1 MKRTIHYYLI
11 KMVRLSGW
19 TLLVLMAIY
28 IVTGFALCDKL
39 GMRQLL
45 DTQSALVIH
54 QIFDWPLLVAFAVH
68 ASLTVYFA
76 LRRWGWIKNKN

>member
-1 MKRTIHYYLI
+1 MKRTVHYYLI
-11 KMVRLSGW
+11 KTVRLSGW
-19 TLLVLMAIY
+19 SLLVLMAIY

-54 QIFDWPLLVAFAVH
+54 QIFDWPLLAAFAVH
-68 ASLTVYFA
+68 SSLTVYFA
-76 LRRWGWIKNKN
+76 LRRWGWIKSKN